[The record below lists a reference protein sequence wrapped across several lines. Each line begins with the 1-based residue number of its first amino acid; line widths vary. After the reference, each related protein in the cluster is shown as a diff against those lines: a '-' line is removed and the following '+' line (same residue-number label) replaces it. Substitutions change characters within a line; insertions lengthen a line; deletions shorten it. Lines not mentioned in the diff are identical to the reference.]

1 MASRKISP
9 WTAIAM
15 ICAAWTVRGAWADEE
30 KPSQPASPLSDS
42 DDMTEAQLRASL
54 SILDAMRQAL
64 LKLRANVPAMLPT
77 HVKDDRERTFADDW
91 QAYCLNDTDQADIE
105 AEFTALSTALDDQ
118 KLKSANNQRQALHH
132 RLAVMGIQCKTIVDY
147 WQDVVLHP
155 PNWAPYLSM
164 LRENAVEPHYAVNI
178 ASLERTLMLQVRHGL
193 FIGAIGGTWP
203 QLEILRTHAQQR
215 DINDLE
221 DKAKNSDFHGL
232 YPITSVMICSPV
244 AARSSGKA
252 KPSLDYSQ
260 PQPKLTYP
268 EEARRNRQHGA
279 VRVGL
284 IVPPTGCARAG
295 FVLGSSGFEQL
306 DRAAVSYAMGL
317 HLLPAEENGVSIE
330 ALAVVPVNFALRS
343 P

>member
-9 WTAIAM
+9 WAAIAM
-15 ICAAWTVRGAWADEE
+15 IYAAWAVRSVWADEAN
-30 KPSQPASPLSDS
+30 PSQPASPLSRS
-42 DDMTEAQLRASL
+42 GDMTEAQLRASA

-64 LKLRANVPAMLPT
+64 LKLRANVPAMLAT
-77 HVKDDRERTFADDW
+77 QVMDDRGRTFADDW
-91 QAYCLNDTDQADIE
+91 RAYCLNDIDQADIE
-105 AEFTALSTALDDQ
+105 AEFAALSTALDGRN
-118 KLKSANNQRQALHH
+118 LKSANNQRQALHH
-132 RLAVMGIQCKTIVDY
+132 RLEVMGIQCKAIIDY

-155 PNWAPYLSM
+155 PDWAPYVSM

-178 ASLERTLMLQVRHGL
+178 ASLERTLKLQVRHGL
-193 FIGAIGGTWP
+193 FIDAIGGTWT
-203 QLEILRTHAQQR
+203 QLELVRTHAQQR
-215 DINDLE
+215 DMSDLE
-221 DKAKNSDFHGL
+221 GKAKNSDFHGL
-232 YPITSVMICSPV
+232 YPITSTGICTAI

-252 KPSLDYSQ
+252 TPSLDYGQ
-260 PQPKLTYP
+260 TQPKLTYP
-268 EEARRNRQHGA
+268 EEARRDHQHGM

-284 IVPPTGCARAG
+284 IVPPTGCARSG

>member
-1 MASRKISP
+1 MTSRKIGP
-9 WTAIAM
+9 WAAIAM
-15 ICAAWTVRGAWADEE
+15 IGVAWAAGSVWADEE
-30 KPSQPASPLSDS
+30 KPSQAASPLLGSDN
-42 DDMTEAQLRASL
+42 MTGSQLRASL

-64 LKLRANVPAMLPT
+64 LKLRTNVPAMLST
-77 HVKDDRERTFADDW
+77 HVTDDRGRTFADDW
-91 QAYCLNDTDQADIE
+91 QAYCLNDADQADIE
-105 AEFTALSTALDDQ
+105 AEFTALSTTLDGQ
-118 KLKSANNQRQALHH
+118 NLKSANNQRQALHH

-155 PNWAPYLSM
+155 RNWAPYLSM

-178 ASLERTLMLQVRHGL
+178 ESLERTLKRQVRHGL
-193 FIGAIGGTWP
+193 FIDAIGGTWT
-203 QLEILRTHAQQR
+203 QLEIVRTHAQQR

-221 DKAKNSDFHGL
+221 VKAKNSDFHGL
-232 YPITSVMICSPV
+232 YSTTSAMICSPV
-244 AARSSGKA
+244 PARFSGKA

-260 PQPKLTYP
+260 PQPKLAYP

-284 IVPPTGCARAG
+284 IVPPTGCTRAG

-330 ALAVVPVNFALRS
+330 ALAVVPVNFALHS